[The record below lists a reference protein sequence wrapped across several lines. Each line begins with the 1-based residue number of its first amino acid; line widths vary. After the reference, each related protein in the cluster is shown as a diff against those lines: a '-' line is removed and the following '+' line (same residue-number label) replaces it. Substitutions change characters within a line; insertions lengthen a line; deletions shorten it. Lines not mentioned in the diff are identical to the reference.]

1 MWQLNFRF
9 LFPTLESGILTG
21 CGGTTENL
29 DHSIFLQGVIL
40 TNAMLLFPLVTS
52 GRVKRSQFTLG
63 CKTEYTS
70 LELDLMVLMGPFQLG
85 LFYDSLIPELHSSK
99 HHSLHQML
107 QWNSW
112 KMFVILA
119 DIVSFTSVLK
129 QLSHFQ
135 YNLLRITKKQ
145 NKNTN
150 PESEAKGKLESFN
163 PNN

>member
-9 LFPTLESGILTG
+9 LFPKLESGILTG

-29 DHSIFLQGVIL
+29 DHRIFLQGVIL
-40 TNAMLLFPLVTS
+40 TNVMFLLPLVTS
-52 GRVKRSQFTLG
+52 CWVKRSQFMSG

-70 LELDLMVLMGPFQLG
+70 LALDLMIVVGSFQLG
-85 LFYDSLIPELHSSK
+85 LFYDSLIPELCSSK

-129 QLSHFQ
+129 QLSQFQ
-135 YNLLRITKKQ
+135 YNLVRITKKQ
-145 NKNTN
+145 NKNTYT
-150 PESEAKGKLESFN
+150 ESKAKGKFQPKQLV
-163 PNN
+163 